1 MGGWTPLMLASA
13 SGHVAAVAELLKLG
27 ASPRATLPNGRS
39 ALALAKSE
47 GHEAVVALLEK
58 A

>member
-1 MGGWTPLMLASA
+1 MLASA
-13 SGHVAAVAELLKLG
+13 SGHVAAVAELLKAG
-27 ASPRATLPNGRS
+27 ASAKATLPDGRS
-39 ALALAKSE
+39 ALTLAKWK